1 MENKLDLNQSIS
13 IVLQAINVAQAKGA
27 YTLQDAAIIAPAYAV
42 LQAQL
47 PTPELE
53 TKAE

>member
-1 MENKLDLNQSIS
+1 MENQLDLNQSIS

-27 YTLQDAAIIAPAYAV
+27 YTLQDAAIIAQAYTV

-47 PTPELE
+47 PIVEPE
-53 TKAE
+53 TKGE